1 MATTYEKIASTTLGS
16 ASATITFSS
25 IAATYTDLRLVLI
38 AKSTSAGGVVYPAFR
53 FNSDTGTNYS
63 NTFLIGNGSTTSSL
77 RGINETQMGIASN
90 GSDSTTPGLYTL
102 DIFSYAGS
110 NYKTILASENADANG
125 SGTVVRSV
133 HLWRSTSAIT
143 SILIRNGDYEIGT
156 TATLYGIL
164 KA

>member
-1 MATTYEKIASTTLGS
+1 MAITYEPIASTTLGS

-25 IAATYTDLRLVLI
+25 IPATYTDLRLVLT
-38 AKSTSAGGVVYPAFR
+38 AKSTSGAVVYPAFR

-63 NTFLIGNGSTTSSL
+63 NVFLVGNGSTASSL
-77 RGINETQMGIASN
+77 RGTNETQIGIASN
-90 GSDSTTPGLYTL
+90 GSDSTIFGLYTL
-102 DIFSYAGS
+102 DIFSYADS
-110 NYKTILASENADANG
+110 TYKTILASESADANG
-125 SGTVVRSV
+125 SGTVVRSL

-164 KA
+164 KAA